1 LENNCNTIINSD
13 AEKKMNRSSRKS
25 KKTKKNI
32 NQDAIHT
39 DSTAQQ
45 DYFVHNNVSLDDT
58 TPKQAGCSSVRRTS
72 DIITILDRRCREVL
86 TISFLYWKISK
97 LNLIRK

>member
-1 LENNCNTIINSD
+1 MPK
-13 AEKKMNRSSRKS
+13 KKMNRSSRKS

-58 TPKQAGCSSVRRTS
+58 TPKQAGCSSVR
-72 DIITILDRRCREVL
+72 IY
-86 TISFLYWKISK
+86 LYLGYNYNFESMP
-97 LNLIRK
+97 